1 MVYNMILVFFE
12 YGGST
17 YLFGVFIEGGEPDE
31 IRGSECIGKIAK
43 IMYTEVQN
51 G

>member
-17 YLFGVFIEGGEPDE
+17 YLFGVFIEGEPDE